1 MSHVQ
6 TRIIGRMGRI
16 TLTRPEALNALTHPM
31 CLAIEAAL
39 ETWRNDPTVMVIAI
53 DAAGPKAFCAGGD
66 VAGLRAQ
73 IIEGRIDKAR
83 AFWRDE
89 YRLNAKLGCYPKP
102 VVSLMQGFVL
112 GGGVGLGCHVAHRV
126 IGDSTKIAM
135 PECAIGLVPD
145 VGGSLLLANAPKGLG
160 LYMGLTGARLGG
172 GDILWAGFAD
182 HYLPQSRW
190 EDLRTALAESGDPA
204 VIARL
209 AEQPPRA
216 ALRDRAAWFERLFA
230 DRDLDLLERDLA
242 AEAAK
247 GDPLA
252 AQALDA
258 IRRASPLSLDVTR
271 ALLSAL
277 RGTQDLRHALALEYR
292 FTARA
297 DRSDF
302 AEGVRA
308 RLIDKDQ
315 QPQWRADRQTAA
327 DMLADLGA
335 DALEFGPDIC

>member
-16 TLTRPEALNALTHPM
+16 TLTRLEALNALSHEM
-31 CLAIEAAL
+31 CLQIEAAIDM
-39 ETWRNDPTVMVIAI
+39 WRDDPAVQLVML

-66 VAGLRAQ
+66 VAGLRAD
-73 IIEGRIDKAR
+73 IIDGRIDKAR

-102 VVSLMQGFVL
+102 IVSLMQGFVL
-112 GGGVGLGCHVAHRV
+112 GGGVGLGCHVPYRV
-126 IGDSTKIAM
+126 IGESTKIAM

-160 LYMGLTGARLGG
+160 LYMGLTGARLTG

-182 HYLPQSRW
+182 HYLPEARW
-190 EDLRTALAESGDPA
+190 DALRDALAESGDPA
-204 VIARL
+204 IIAQL
-209 AEQPPRA
+209 AEKPPRA
-216 ALRDRAAWFERLFA
+216 SLQDKAAWVERMFA
-230 DRDLDLLERDLA
+230 DRDLGDLGQDLA
-242 AEAAK
+242 ADD
-247 GDPLA
+247 DPLA
-252 AQALDA
+252 APALAA
-258 IRRASPLSLDVTR
+258 INRASPLSLDVTR
-271 ALLSAL
+271 ALLAQL
-277 RGTQDLRHALALEYR
+277 RGTQDLRYALAMEYR

-308 RLIDKDQ
+308 LLIDKDQ
-315 QPQWRADRQTAA
+315 TPQWRADRRGAA
-327 DMLADLGA
+327 AMLADLGP
-335 DALEFGPDIC
+335 DALDIGPACG